1 MQQDYFTQLLIEDLL
16 SAPLKFNKNTKK
28 TKKLNKSE
36 PIIENKNKQKE
47 EIIDGGRF
55 AKFTHFS
62 FWNKLV
68 NTIIRFFQH

>member
-1 MQQDYFTQLLIEDLL
+1 MQQDYFAQLLIEDLL

-36 PIIENKNKQKE
+36 PIIENKTKQKE

-55 AKFTHFS
+55 AKLIHFS

-68 NTIIRFFQH
+68 NTIIGFFQH